1 MSTLPAVLA
10 TAGGADD
17 EQARILLALAFVL
30 AGARLAG
37 VLVERLG
44 QPAVLGELLVGI
56 LLGNLALLGGPSLAA
71 LESSE
76 TFAVLAELG
85 AILLLFDVG
94 LESTP
99 KEMLA
104 VGLPATVVAVLG
116 VVTPLALGYGV
127 DQVVHPEHSW
137 MGHAFVGAMLAAT
150 SVGITARVLQDA
162 NATRAPAARIILGAA
177 VIDDV
182 LGLVVLAIISGVIQ
196 TAATGVTMEISG
208 IALIVVK
215 ALGFLVLAVA
225 IGSAVSP
232 RLFRHALAVQ
242 SKGVVQA
249 LSLSVCFGL
258 AWLAQEAGL
267 APIVGAFA
275 AGLVLEDVHFE
286 DHIKRGD
293 RPLHE
298 SLRPLT
304 ALLVPVFFVRMGM
317 LVDLESFLRP
327 GVLTFAL
334 LLTVAAAIGKWVCAA
349 GVPRGVSGVTVGL
362 GMMPRGEVGLIFAG
376 IGAQLTLEGEP
387 VVSTE
392 TYAAAVFMVV
402 ATTMATPPLLMW
414 ALRRDARRA
423 APPLSPPSD

>member
-1 MSTLPAVLA
+1 MGLLPCLLA
-10 TAGGADD
+10 SAGAGG

-37 VLVERLG
+37 ALLERLG

-56 LLGNLALLGGPSLAA
+56 GLGNMALLGGPGLEL

-104 VGLPATVVAVLG
+104 VGRPATVVAVLG
-116 VVTPLALGYGV
+116 VAAPMGLGYAVGLV
-127 DQVVHPEHSW
+127 LRPEESW
-137 MGHAFVGAMLAAT
+137 MTHAFLGAMLAAT

-162 NATRAPAARIILGAA
+162 KAIRTPAARIILGAA
-177 VIDDV
+177 VIEDV
-182 LGLVVLAIISGVIQ
+182 LGLVVLAIITGVIE
-196 TAATGVTMEISG
+196 AASTGVALAPAG
-208 IALIVVK
+208 LALIVLK

-232 RLFRHALAVQ
+232 RLFRQALAIH
-242 SKGVVQA
+242 STGLVQA

-258 AWLAQEAGL
+258 AWLAQKAGL

-304 ALLVPVFFVRMGM
+304 ALLVPIFFVRMGM
-317 LVDLESFLRP
+317 LVELEAFVTP
-327 GVLTFAL
+327 GVLGFAL
-334 LLTVAAAIGKWVCAA
+334 LLTGAAMVGKWACAL
-349 GVPRGVSGVTVGL
+349 GTPRGVWGVRVGL
-362 GMMPRGEVGLIFAG
+362 VMMPGGEVGLIFAG
-376 IGAQLTLEGEP
+376 IGAQLTLGGAP
-387 VVSTE
+387 VVGGAAF
-392 TYAAAVFMVV
+392 AAAVFMVV
-402 ATTMATPPLLMW
+402 ATTMATPPLLLW
-414 ALRRDARRA
+414 SLRRDQARA
-423 APPLSPPSD
+423 ARGPSPRS

>member
-1 MSTLPAVLA
+1 MGLHVLA
-10 TAGGADD
+10 SAASGA
-17 EQARILLALAFVL
+17 EQSHILLALAFVL
-30 AGARLAG
+30 AGARLLGA
-37 VLVERLG
+37 LAERLG
-44 QPAVLGELLVGI
+44 QPAVLGELLLGV
-56 LLGNLALLGGPSLAA
+56 LLGNLALFGGPDLVA
-71 LESSE
+71 LEESE

-116 VVTPLALGYGV
+116 VVTPMALGYGV
-127 DQVVHPEHSW
+127 DRLVNPGESW
-137 MGHAFVGAMLAAT
+137 MAHAFVGAMLAAT

-162 NATRAPAARIILGAA
+162 HAIKRPSARIILGAA

-182 LGLVVLAIISGVIQ
+182 LGLVVLAIVSGVIQ
-196 TAATGVTMEISG
+196 AAAGGVALG
-208 IALIVVK
+208 AGDIALIVLK
-215 ALGFLVLAVA
+215 ALAFLFLAVA

-232 RLFRHALAVQ
+232 RLFKQALAIP
-242 SKGVVQA
+242 STGLVQA
-249 LSLSVCFGL
+249 LSLSLCFGL
-258 AWLAQEAGL
+258 AWLAAKAGL

-286 DHIKRGD
+286 GHVRRGD

-304 ALLVPVFFVRMGM
+304 ALLVPVFFVRMGI
-317 LVDLESFLRP
+317 LVDLGNFVQP
-327 GVLTFAL
+327 GVLGFAL
-334 LLTVAAAIGKWVCAA
+334 LLTVAAMIGKWVCGL
-349 GVPRGVSGVTVGL
+349 GVPRGVSRATVAL

-376 IGAQLTLEGEP
+376 IGAQLLLEGKP
-387 VVSTE
+387 VVGGP

-402 ATTMATPPLLMW
+402 ATTMATPPFLLW
-414 ALRRDARRA
+414 ALKREA
-423 APPLSPPSD
+423 AG

>member
-1 MSTLPAVLA
+1 MATLPALLA
-10 TAGGADD
+10 SVGDGG

-30 AGARLAG
+30 AGAKLAG
-37 VLVERLG
+37 AVVARLG
-44 QPAVLGELLVGI
+44 QPAVLGELLVGVV
-56 LLGNLALLGGPSLAA
+56 LGNLALFGGPSLGA

-116 VVTPLALGYGV
+116 VVAPMALGYGV
-127 DQVVHPEHSW
+127 GWVLMPEESW
-137 MGHAFVGAMLAAT
+137 MTHAFLGAMLAAT

-162 NATRAPAARIILGAA
+162 NAIRTPAARIILGAA

-182 LGLVVLAIISGVIQ
+182 LGLVVLAIITGVIE
-196 TAATGVTMEISG
+196 AASTGVTLEASG
-208 IALIVVK
+208 VAVIVAK

-232 RLFRHALAVQ
+232 RLFRQALAIQ
-242 SKGVVQA
+242 STGLVQA

-258 AWLAQEAGL
+258 AWLAQKAGL

-293 RPLHE
+293 QPLHE

-317 LVDLESFLRP
+317 MVHVENFVKP
-327 GVLTFAL
+327 GVMGFAL
-334 LLTVAAAIGKWVCAA
+334 LLTLAAMIGKWACAL
-349 GVPRGVSGVTVGL
+349 GTPRGVSGTTVGL

-376 IGAQLTLEGEP
+376 IGATLTLAGEP
-387 VVSTE
+387 VVSNS

-402 ATTMATPPLLMW
+402 VTTMATPPLLLW
-414 ALRRDARRA
+414 SLRRDAKVV
-423 APPLSPPSD
+423 APDPP

>member
-1 MSTLPAVLA
+1 MGTLPALLA
-10 TAGGADD
+10 SVEGGG
-17 EQARILLALAFVL
+17 EEARILLALAFVL
-30 AGARLAG
+30 AGAKLAG
-37 VLVERLG
+37 AIVARLG
-44 QPAVLGELLVGI
+44 QPAVLGELLVGVA
-56 LLGNLALLGGPSLAA
+56 LGNLALVGGPSLGP

-116 VVTPLALGYGV
+116 VITPMVLGYGV
-127 DQVVHPEHSW
+127 GWVFMPEESW
-137 MGHAFVGAMLAAT
+137 MTHAFLGAMLAAT

-162 NATRAPAARIILGAA
+162 NAIRRPSARIILGAA

-182 LGLVVLAIISGVIQ
+182 LGLVVLAIITGVIE
-196 TAATGVTMEISG
+196 AASTGVTLEAGG
-208 IALIVVK
+208 IAVIVAK
-215 ALGFLVLAVA
+215 ALGFLVLAVG

-232 RLFRHALAVQ
+232 RLFRHALAIQ
-242 SKGVVQA
+242 STGLVQA

-258 AWLAQEAGL
+258 AWLAQKAGL

-317 LVDLESFLRP
+317 LVHVENFVEP
-327 GVLTFAL
+327 GVIGFAV
-334 LLTVAAAIGKWVCAA
+334 LLTLAAMVGKWACAL
-349 GVPRGVSGVTVGL
+349 GTPRGVSGTTVGL

-376 IGAQLTLEGEP
+376 IGAQLSLAGEP
-387 VVSTE
+387 VVSGS

-402 ATTMATPPLLMW
+402 ATTMATPPLLLW
-414 ALRRDARRA
+414 SLQRDAK
-423 APPLSPPSD
+423 PNGVDFP